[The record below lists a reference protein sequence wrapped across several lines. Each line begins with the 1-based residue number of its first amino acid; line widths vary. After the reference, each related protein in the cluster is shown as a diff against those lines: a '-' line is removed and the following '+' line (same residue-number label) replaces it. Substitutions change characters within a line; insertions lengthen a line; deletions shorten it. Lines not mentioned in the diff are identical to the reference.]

1 MAISSSSSTR
11 SSSNKVQTCSKKC
24 LESFNTLQKNFDNE
38 KEKHNRAREIKIN
51 NLNIKLE
58 KVVKERDELKLKIEK
73 WEGSSKNLT
82 KILNSQMSAHDK
94 NGLGFG
100 TQIDKLSNK
109 SETNSENSMTVFE
122 VRSSDEESTLGNSR
136 FTKAT
141 EYHVVPPLII
151 GNPLTPRAD
160 TSFAGLDEY
169 AIRNKTIESKTPKTT
184 KTLGNTNDKN
194 VKKPKSINEKVVSK
208 TGFNRDE
215 VIIEDWTLDDEEDM
229 CPINTVSSIKT
240 KVTQAIRS
248 QAVENDYDF
257 YEQKSPEPR
266 VKKVI
271 NTAVLTRTGLVN
283 VVKTNV
289 NAASAIRPNHLKLDI
304 VRPKASNS
312 PIKRSYNTQPV
323 YRPKNLKPD
332 VKTFRVKNITTVRS
346 RAVVSKGK
354 VENVLEKAKWVW
366 RPKGNPE
373 YVLQDHAVV
382 DSGCSSHMTGNK
394 AYLSDY
400 EDFNGG
406 FVAFGSDPK
415 GGRITGKAL
424 NFLMKVKLYLELLGK
439 HNMVAFLKKPNE
451 SVGFTEVVDFL
462 KGTSLRTLANGNQQL
477 EASIDSKEY
486 IIIEA
491 SIKSKLQLADATGV
505 NNLSDA
511 DIYAGLATLGGYAGD
526 IVPLLPAMLVGAAVD
541 QGEGSAQPAEPKH
554 TPVNPIPFT
563 SQPPIPSPPLQPPSH
578 LLPHSTPHSPL
589 LSPPHSPPHYSPPR
603 SNEAPLYKGHTSG
616 KDEELEDQGRKIK
629 DIDDDPL
636 VTLVRESMKDKDKE
650 FVTPTKGL
658 GEAQESEISPIT
670 LEAAKTLSKVASQGV
685 SKGKSTDKGKRYRR
699 RARSVAKDIS
709 TGIEAQRETNNGF
722 DDINTGFV
730 EINIGSTKVSTGSI
744 PVSTAS
750 KVGQREGKA
759 PMIEEDIQATLKTKE
774 QLRQEEA
781 GLEEAIKLQAQLDE
795 EAAKQV
801 HFDALMAK
809 RMVEEEAL
817 SEQQEKRK
825 AQVQFEAQY
834 YTEEDWDAI
843 RAKLE
848 ANAELTKDVLGKDLP
863 EEDFAKRMVEMVNQR
878 KKHFAE
884 EKAKAKRDK
893 PMTQLQLRT
902 YMSNYLKN
910 QGTWK
915 LSQLKKLS
923 FEEIKEEFDKLVHQ
937 IGTFV
942 PMESEASVKRQEK
955 DKVVKDEE
963 AEVLV
968 KKVGMRMK
976 QKARK
981 GIKIDKAA
989 QDKSK
994 EEREAFM
1001 KENIK
1006 GASSE

>member
-1 MAISSSSSTR
+1 MVISSSSST
-11 SSSNKVQTCSKKC
+11 SFSSN
-24 LESFNTLQKNFDNE
+24 E
-38 KEKHNRAREIKIN
+38 IN

-100 TQIDKLSNK
+100 TQIDKLSK
-109 SETNSENSMTVFE
+109 LSETNSENSMTVFE
-122 VRSSDEESTLGNSR
+122 VRSSDEESTLGNS
-136 FTKAT
+136 
-141 EYHVVPPLII
+141 
-151 GNPLTPRAD
+151 
-160 TSFAGLDEY
+160 
-169 AIRNKTIESKTPKTT
+169 
-184 KTLGNTNDKN
+184 
-194 VKKPKSINEKVVSK
+194 
-208 TGFNRDE
+208 
-215 VIIEDWTLDDEEDM
+215 
-229 CPINTVSSIKT
+229 
-240 KVTQAIRS
+240 
-248 QAVENDYDF
+248 
-257 YEQKSPEPR
+257 
-266 VKKVI
+266 
-271 NTAVLTRTGLVN
+271 
-283 VVKTNV
+283 
-289 NAASAIRPNHLKLDI
+289 
-304 VRPKASNS
+304 
-312 PIKRSYNTQPV
+312 
-323 YRPKNLKPD
+323 
-332 VKTFRVKNITTVRS
+332 RVKNITTVRS

-366 RPKGNPE
+366 RPKVNYQDYVYKYTGFYMLKKFEYVDQKGSPKSVIDYGSKRTLTSLLVVQGNPE

-462 KGTSLRTLANGNQQL
+462 KGTSLR
-477 EASIDSKEY
+477 
-486 IIIEA
+486 
-491 SIKSKLQLADATGV
+491 SKLQLADATGV

-511 DIYAGLATLGGYAGD
+511 DIYAGLATLGDELHNIGSNTIFNVSKVFVQGYAGD

-541 QGEGSAQPAEPKH
+541 QERELHQTKTIYGQAVLTLVERVKILE
-554 TPVNPIPFT
+554 
-563 SQPPIPSPPLQPPSH
+563 
-578 LLPHSTPHSPL
+578 
-589 LSPPHSPPHYSPPR
+589 
-603 SNEAPLYKGHTSG
+603 KGLKRKIKKLIISESE
-616 KDEELEDQGRKIK
+616 DEELEDQGRKIK

-699 RARSVAKDIS
+699 RARSVANDIS
-709 TGIEAQRETNNGF
+709 TGIEAQRETNNSF

-774 QLRQEEA
+774 T
-781 GLEEAIKLQAQLDE
+781 K
-795 EAAKQV
+795 
-801 HFDALMAK
+801 
-809 RMVEEEAL
+809 MVEEEAL

-843 RAKLE
+843 KAKLE
-848 ANAELTKDVLGKDLP
+848 ANAELTKDVLGKDFP
-863 EEDFAKRMVEMVNQR
+863 EEDFAKRMVEMVNQI

-893 PMTQLQLRT
+893 PMTQSQLRT

-923 FEEIKEEFDKLVHQ
+923 FKEIKEEFDKLVHQ

-968 KKVGMRMK
+968 KKVGMRRK